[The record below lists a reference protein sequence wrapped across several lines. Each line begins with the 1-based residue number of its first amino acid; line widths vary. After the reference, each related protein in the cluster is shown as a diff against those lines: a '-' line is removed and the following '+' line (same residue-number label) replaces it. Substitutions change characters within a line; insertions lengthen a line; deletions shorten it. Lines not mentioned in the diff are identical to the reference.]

1 MTPPLTRTERGS
13 GRLLAL
19 THVILI
25 GCSPVAVQVILAL
38 SPGLTTCRF
47 GSSRICGGS
56 AHKVAK
62 FQMYGLYQ
70 SSDVV
75 CVLLWFSSLRQP
87 YHGTV
92 PWECTITPQLWILL
106 YTACPETN
114 MCLLLGILQSIMP
127 KEAALQC
134 QTCRLVIT
142 LKKLQYLLEILQFWR
157 WTHIIAPGK
166 ITTWFPRVRL
176 EVGGKGFSYF
186 KPTQYNNISFSLKTL
201 KLNNF
206 KLKF

>member
-70 SSDVV
+70 SSDLV
-75 CVLLWFSSLRQP
+75 CVFQSSATVSRYRTLR
-87 YHGTV
+87 V
-92 PWECTITPQLWILL
+92 
-106 YTACPETN
+106 
-114 MCLLLGILQSIMP
+114 
-127 KEAALQC
+127 
-134 QTCRLVIT
+134 
-142 LKKLQYLLEILQFWR
+142 
-157 WTHIIAPGK
+157 
-166 ITTWFPRVRL
+166 
-176 EVGGKGFSYF
+176 
-186 KPTQYNNISFSLKTL
+186 YNNSSTLNTVVYSLPRNEHVSASCNTRHAA
-201 KLNNF
+201 
-206 KLKF
+206 